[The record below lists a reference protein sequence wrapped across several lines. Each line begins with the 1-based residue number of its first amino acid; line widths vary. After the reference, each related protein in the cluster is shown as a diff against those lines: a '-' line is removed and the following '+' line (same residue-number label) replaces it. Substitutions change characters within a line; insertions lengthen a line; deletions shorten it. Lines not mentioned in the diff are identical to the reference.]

1 MGSCSLNCTVR
12 TSSYSPYMNYL
23 QYKMSK
29 YNAAIIS
36 TGIAVAWMAFFVMS
50 QDLAEIPAD
59 LTFTCEGRSYG
70 YYADPTTNCQV
81 FHICLGDGDIKW
93 SFLCPN
99 QTIFN
104 QQYFVCDY
112 AVNVD
117 CLGAEGFYSLNDN
130 FGAVIAEERSD
141 DEGFEEETFE
151 DEDVSRK

>member
-1 MGSCSLNCTVR
+1 
-12 TSSYSPYMNYL
+12 
-23 QYKMSK
+23 
-29 YNAAIIS
+29 
-36 TGIAVAWMAFFVMS
+36 MAFFVMS

-104 QQYFVCDY
+104 QVLQLPHILILPLKYLITTIGIFF
-112 AVNVD
+112 NP
-117 CLGAEGFYSLNDN
+117 LSTNTYSNTL
-130 FGAVIAEERSD
+130 FAIML
-141 DEGFEEETFE
+141 
-151 DEDVSRK
+151 

>member
-1 MGSCSLNCTVR
+1 
-12 TSSYSPYMNYL
+12 
-23 QYKMSK
+23 MSK
-29 YNAAIIS
+29 STATILS
-36 TGIAVAWMAFFVMS
+36 TGFAMAWMAYVVYS
-50 QDLAEIPAD
+50 QDLVELPSD
-59 LTFTCEGRSYG
+59 LTFSCEGRSYG

-117 CLGAEGFYSLNDN
+117 CLSAEGYYNLNDN
-130 FGAVIAEERSD
+130 FGAVQAEERID
-141 DEGFEEETFE
+141 DSGFEERIDDSGFE
-151 DEDVSRK
+151 DFEENAEEIEDFENVEESEVPILRK